1 MKVDPS
7 LIHRLFY
14 PQVPLVM
21 AAQHGGRVSAMPVVS
36 YLSVSE
42 EPPMVGVACKPGGF
56 TCKLAL
62 KARAFSLSVLDRGHA
77 GALSGLATLSGAQV
91 EDKLSEVGLPHVPG
105 TRAKVPV
112 PKDALAALECR
123 LKSSQKH
130 GDHLLLVARVEA
142 AYSSA
147 AFTDSWDYARYRP
160 ILYTGWKEGITL
172 YRGP

>member
-14 PQVPLVM
+14 PQIPLVM

-36 YLSVSE
+36 YLSVSDD
-42 EPPMVGVACKPGGF
+42 PPMVGVACTPRGF

-62 KARAFSLSVLDRGHA
+62 KARAFSLSILDREHA
-77 GALSGLATLSGAQV
+77 GAVSGLATVSGAQV
-91 EDKLSEVGLPHVPG
+91 KDKLSEVGLPHAPG

-123 LKSSQKH
+123 LKSSETH
-130 GDHLLLVARVEA
+130 GDHLLLVAMVEV
-142 AYSSA
+142 AYASA
-147 AFTDSWDYARYRP
+147 AFTDSWDYAKYRP
-160 ILYTGWKEGITL
+160 IFYTGWKEGITT